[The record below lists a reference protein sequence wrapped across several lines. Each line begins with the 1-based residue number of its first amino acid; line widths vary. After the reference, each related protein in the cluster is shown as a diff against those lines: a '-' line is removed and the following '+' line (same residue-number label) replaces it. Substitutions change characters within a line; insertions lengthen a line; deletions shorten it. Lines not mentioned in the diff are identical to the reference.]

1 MKKLIIFLIIILFS
15 NNINSQTS
23 QPLVTDF
30 PSIEDQTYSQYVEF
44 SFQSIIINEFGT
56 LIRLKIKS
64 KINNGVFK
72 IPSNTII
79 QFSENAFDNIRIEGI
94 VNNELDKV
102 YSTGKKGTEMFL
114 DLMFDRIPPGIK
126 NINLFADYDGQ
137 LFYWKGIK
145 INNSYNHPNTNLT
158 EKEIKLYLDNSNIN
172 IEGIY
177 ESIETTTLEQPKYKI
192 AIKKENDRYQII
204 YLSGSLGTTW
214 VEGEIK
220 GYLNETATPNLYKTL
235 WYMQNKTICQDN
247 YITFENGLMKMSS
260 SNSKMKDSNYLK
272 LYPKSNNNIKS
283 SGTGFA
289 ISSNG
294 VIITNNHVID
304 GANKIIVKGLNGDF
318 SMSYSAKVL
327 VTDKTN
333 DLAIIKIDDVQFK
346 NISKLPYTIKTKLS
360 DVGENIFVLGF
371 PLRATMGEEIKLT
384 NGLISSKTGFQGDIT
399 TYQVSAPV
407 QPGNSGGPVFDKE
420 GNIIGIIKAKHQLA
434 ENVSYAIKSSYLI
447 NLLEILD
454 PSVSLPLVNI
464 LHSKTLSQQVELAK
478 KFVYIVEVY

>member
-1 MKKLIIFLIIILFS
+1 
-15 NNINSQTS
+15 
-23 QPLVTDF
+23 
-30 PSIEDQTYSQYVEF
+30 
-44 SFQSIIINEFGT
+44 
-56 LIRLKIKS
+56 
-64 KINNGVFK
+64 
-72 IPSNTII
+72 
-79 QFSENAFDNIRIEGI
+79 
-94 VNNELDKV
+94 
-102 YSTGKKGTEMFL
+102 
-114 DLMFDRIPPGIK
+114 
-126 NINLFADYDGQ
+126 
-137 LFYWKGIK
+137 
-145 INNSYNHPNTNLT
+145 
-158 EKEIKLYLDNSNIN
+158 
-172 IEGIY
+172 
-177 ESIETTTLEQPKYKI
+177 
-192 AIKKENDRYQII
+192 
-204 YLSGSLGTTW
+204 
-214 VEGEIK
+214 
-220 GYLNETATPNLYKTL
+220 
-235 WYMQNKTICQDN
+235 MQNKTICQDN